1 VQYLSIVTL
10 PGADTH
16 PSVSTNDILVDEV
29 KRGCNVSYNAGMK
42 AYNVRGTS
50 GIIRVVTLR
59 PKETCSCPSTG
70 ACYHLRAVKE
80 TIGMGSSNHKPKV
93 LNLTKLRKNS
103 RPRQRKSGRKR
114 PRPEDV
120 DYRDRSML
128 TETSDEQGWTVVNS
142 STEKENGK

>member
-1 VQYLSIVTL
+1 MQYLSIVTL

-93 LNLTKLRKNS
+93 GRLILSTHNLCQKQNVFILKAGTKPN
-103 RPRQRKSGRKR
+103 QAA
-114 PRPEDV
+114 
-120 DYRDRSML
+120 
-128 TETSDEQGWTVVNS
+128 
-142 STEKENGK
+142 